1 MPRDRPGFRLG
12 SERRSTDPQSG
23 KESPTKPVSR
33 PVCGQERREHVGE
46 WSEGQKEEKH
56 RFFSPIP
63 ADFRR
68 IYFKAAGYEF
78 VNRCERKSSEK
89 KTGMRWIHV
98 SESNDS

>member
-1 MPRDRPGFRLG
+1 M
-12 SERRSTDPQSG
+12 
-23 KESPTKPVSR
+23 PVSR

-68 IYFKAAGYEF
+68 IYFKAGISAAVTSARNSGLRPEYGRF
-78 VNRCERKSSEK
+78 RMVL
-89 KTGMRWIHV
+89 
-98 SESNDS
+98 SESDENDDRLRF

>member
-1 MPRDRPGFRLG
+1 M
-12 SERRSTDPQSG
+12 DPQTRE
-23 KESPTKPVSR
+23 KSPTMPVSR

-68 IYFKAAGYEF
+68 IYFKAGISAAVTSARNSGP
-78 VNRCERKSSEK
+78 RGRKTASFGGFGGSGK
-89 KTGMRWIHV
+89 
-98 SESNDS
+98 